1 MSASN
6 TPRTDAVE
14 SKYDDEEYRAA
25 VDCLILAR
33 YLERGLM
40 ELRAEFNAAVQVGA
54 SYKKQAA
61 RLREALAE
69 LVNRCDGDEG
79 VLIDGSNIQTIG
91 AHAALGDFDPETETT
106 SDTARAALVQS

>member
-14 SKYDDEEYRAA
+14 RKYDDEEYRAA
-25 VDCLILAR
+25 VDCLILSR

-54 SYKKQAA
+54 SYEKQAA
-61 RLREALAE
+61 RLREALKDA
-69 LVNRCDGDEG
+69 LVAMETYIPVTPAN
-79 VLIDGSNIQTIG
+79 IG
-91 AHAALGDFDPETETT
+91 AYRARMLAQ
-106 SDTARAALVQS
+106 ARAALVQS